1 MINDSVNGGDG
12 IIDIE
17 GKAATGSGERLGETS
32 EFQLSRIHQSA
43 TETATPLGS
52 KTHELEIDPRFQ
64 NRERQPGLDLLRAL
78 AIIVVVVYHAALFGF
93 KLPGRIDRFGW
104 IGVDLFFVLSGYL
117 IGGQLLAT
125 LARGQRI
132 KLGQFFTRRAL
143 RIMPAYFAVL
153 AIYFLLPWWRE
164 YPDMSQPL
172 WKFLL
177 SVQNIALHGGTAFS
191 HAWSLAVEDQ
201 FYLALPF
208 LLLFLFPRP
217 RLVIVIPCLIVFG
230 GIGLRAFL
238 AAHNPSVDGG
248 GVSFR
253 GFQAWIYYPTWTRLD
268 PLVFGVA
275 LAAIEKFRPTWW
287 QRFIN
292 CAPWLWLP
300 ALGLIGYA
308 LYLGETDTLKVSACV
323 WQFPLIAAGM
333 AALLVCAVSPRLLFR
348 RVAIPGAA
356 FIASIAYSAYLIQ
369 KLVIHAVEQFCTNHN
384 IALTSTP
391 ALLGVQICVY
401 LAAAILFITVER
413 PFLQLR
419 QRIAPRSSP
428 AAAGRQVAPRK

>member
-1 MINDSVNGGDG
+1 MSD
-12 IIDIE
+12 
-17 GKAATGSGERLGETS
+17 A
-32 EFQLSRIHQSA
+32 
-43 TETATPLGS
+43 ATPLP
-52 KTHELEIDPRFQ
+52 LAIDPRFR

-78 AIIVVVVYHAALFGF
+78 AIILVVVYHAALFGF
-93 KLPGRIDRFGW
+93 KLPGRVDRFGW

-117 IGGQLLAT
+117 IGGQLLT
-125 LARGQRI
+125 PLARRNQI
-132 KLGQFFTRRAL
+132 DLGRFFARRVL

-153 AIYFLLPWWRE
+153 AIYFLLPSWRE

-208 LLLFLFPRP
+208 LLLFLYRRP
-217 RLVIVIPCLIVFG
+217 RAAIIIPCLIVIG
-230 GIGLRAFL
+230 GISLRAFL
-238 AAHNPSVDGG
+238 AAQNRSVDGG

-275 LAAIEKFRPTWW
+275 LAAIEEFRPTWW
-287 QRFIN
+287 QRLIS

-300 ALGLIGYA
+300 ALGLIAYA
-308 LYLGETDTLKVSACV
+308 LYLGETKNLTISACV
-323 WQFPLIAAGM
+323 WQFPLIAVGM
-333 AALLVCAVSPRLLFR
+333 AALLICAVSPRLPLS

-369 KLVIHAVEQFCTNHN
+369 KLVINGVEQFCTNHN
-384 IALTSTP
+384 IDLTSAP
-391 ALLGVQICVY
+391 ALLGVELCVY
-401 LAAAILFITVER
+401 LVATVLFLSIER
-413 PFLQLR
+413 PFLVLR
-419 QRIAPRSSP
+419 RRLTA
-428 AAAGRQVAPRK
+428 RK